1 MQRFPENSPRAKK
14 PTRRRY
20 LAIVAPSILVL
31 CVAAVPAGA
40 ESGLPESGLS
50 EADAVARGLELAPF
64 RDVEQGDV
72 ARSRVRES
80 AERRWS
86 NPVLEYSR
94 EDAGGSTEHIATVSQ
109 ELTLSGRRGLR
120 ANAAGRRTAAAE
132 GRSRR
137 LRQLRAVD
145 IRTAY
150 YSVLAAQ
157 ERVTAAQTW
166 VDRLHEAER
175 AVARREAAGDVS
187 TYDHR
192 RVARELY
199 SAETTVSRERAAL
212 EEAWTLLAPRIDVE
226 PMADGSWPMLTGVLL
241 PAAELPSLD
250 VALEGLNR
258 RGDLEA
264 IENEIRAAGLYG
276 EAAGRGWIPP
286 VTIGAGPKF
295 VDNDGASDG
304 GFVVTASVPLPVFNR
319 GQAEQ
324 MRAVADVRVARGRAA
339 LLRAEAEAQLRG
351 AWRNAG
357 QLEAAARELATRTES
372 ASPALIRAAE
382 AAYHGGE
389 IGVLEMLDAYRTGFE
404 DRLQRIELE
413 TEARR
418 ARNAVDLAGAG
429 GLDG

>member
-1 MQRFPENSPRAKK
+1 
-14 PTRRRY
+14 
-20 LAIVAPSILVL
+20 LVIVALSIIVL
-31 CVAAVPAGA
+31 CAVAVPARA
-40 ESGLPESGLS
+40 DTSLPASGFS
-50 EADAVARGLELAPF
+50 EADAVARGLALAPF
-64 RDVEQGDV
+64 RDVEQGDI
-72 ARSRVRES
+72 ARSRVREA

-86 NPVLEYSR
+86 NPVVAYSR
-94 EDAGGSTEHIATVSQ
+94 EDAGDTTEHLASVSQ

-120 ANAAGRRTAAAE
+120 AAAAGRRTAAAE
-132 GRSRR
+132 DRSRR
-137 LRQLRAVD
+137 SLQERAAD

-157 ERVTAAQTW
+157 ERITAARTW
-166 VDRLHEAER
+166 VERLREAER
-175 AVARREAAGDVS
+175 AAARREAAGDVS

-199 SAETTVSRERAAL
+199 RAETTESRERAAL
-212 EEAWTLLAPRIDVE
+212 EEAWSVLAPKIE
-226 PMADGSWPMLTGVLL
+226 LAPAADGSWPLLTGTLL
-241 PAAELPSLD
+241 PDSDLPSLE
-250 VALEGLNR
+250 VALEGLDR
-258 RGDLEA
+258 RGDLGA

-295 VDNDGASDG
+295 VDSDGASDS

-319 GQAEQ
+319 DQAEQ
-324 MRAVADVRVARGRAA
+324 MRAVADVRAARGRAA

-357 QLEAAARELATRTES
+357 QLEAAARELAARTEA

-382 AAYHGGE
+382 AAYQGGE
-389 IGVLEMLDAYRTGFE
+389 IGVLEILDAYRTGFE

-413 TEARR
+413 VEARR
-418 ARNAVDLAGAG
+418 ARIAVDLAGAG
-429 GLDG
+429 GFD